1 MIPVRRALILLGL
14 GLLLLGVSGCCA
26 KAATAPTAPEPEVEA
41 EAFAPLIPPGTG
53 LFGSH
58 EFRSSLRALP
68 QWTRVMATAEAQIDD
83 MMRCNPEQATCS
95 AAALSWQKIIHE
107 ARGLSPFERLKTVN
121 AYFNRWPYRLD
132 IDVYGV
138 SEFWATPQEFLRLS
152 GDCEDY
158 SITKYYA
165 LKQLGIPVER
175 MRIVLLIDAIRNIP
189 HAVLA
194 VKHGQESYVLDN
206 LSDLVLPHQRYGHY
220 LPQYSVNENFRWA
233 HIAPGLM
240 R

>member
-1 MIPVRRALILLGL
+1 MVKLRRTILLFGL
-14 GLLLLGVSGCCA
+14 GLLLGICGCCS
-26 KAATAPTAPEPEVEA
+26 KAVTTAAAA
-41 EAFAPLIPPGTG
+41 EEEFAPLIPPGTG

-68 QWTRVMATAEAQIDD
+68 QWTRVMALAQSQVDA
-83 MMRCNPEQATCS
+83 MSSCNPERNGCS
-95 AAALSWQKIIHE
+95 SAALSWQKIIRE
-107 ARGLSPFERLKTVN
+107 ARGQAAFEQLKTVT

-132 IDVYGV
+132 IDVYGE
-138 SEFWATPQEFLRLS
+138 SEYWATPQEFLRLS

-165 LKQLGIPVER
+165 LKQLGVPIDR
-175 MRIVLLIDAIRNIP
+175 MRIVMLFDTIRGIA

-194 VKHGQESYVLDN
+194 VKQGDETYVLDN
-206 LSDLVLPHQRYGHY
+206 LTDMVLPHQRYEHY
-220 LPQYSVNENFRWA
+220 RPQYSVNEEYRWA
-233 HIAPGLM
+233 HVAPNLM

>member
-1 MIPVRRALILLGL
+1 MVRMRRALFLLGL
-14 GLLLLGVSGCCA
+14 GLLFGIWGSGTTVV
-26 KAATAPTAPEPEVEA
+26 ATAAAA
-41 EAFAPLIPPGTG
+41 EEFAPLIPPGTG

-68 QWTRVMATAEAQIDD
+68 QWLRVMESAQGQVEA
-83 MMRCNPEQATCS
+83 MSRCNPDRDSCS

-107 ARGLSPFERLKTVN
+107 AQAQSGLEKLKTVN
-121 AYFNRWPYRLD
+121 AFFNRWPYRLD

-138 SEFWATPQEFLRLS
+138 SEYWATPNEFLRLS

-165 LKQLGIPVER
+165 LRSLGVPADR
-175 MRIVLLIDAIRNIP
+175 MRIVMLLDTIRGIA

-194 VKHGQESYVLDN
+194 VRQGDETYVLDN
-206 LSDLVLPHQRYGHY
+206 LSDLVLPHRRYEHY
-220 LPQYSVNENFRWA
+220 KPQYSVNEQFRWA
-233 HIAPGLM
+233 HVSPDLM